1 MKRNKI
7 YDTDINS
14 ATNLYYYHEVSDSLS
29 RTISAGA
36 ICLLKNKSGG
46 NTMGQNQAVKVV
58 ARAVETSMI
67 CSEDGANTYVV
78 RKNFKGREG
87 NKALIIQLYPTL
99 TENDIDAADN
109 TMLHLL
115 NHLNDLNLKEVVF
128 ANLFSKVCK
137 SRPSIKQLE
146 VDYEN
151 LNQLKQI
158 MLEPDFKDWKVI
170 IAWGSSMSSNVIAGE
185 MKRSIIQMYKEIVP
199 DGVLWQLTADDIYM
213 KNEKAVHVLYMGIRH
228 KTSVWKLE
236 KFQDAEYLKPI
247 AKPDKGEKKGK
258 KPVETIFDAK
268 KKVLSMAAAEKEKQT
283 VAEALGQEARA
294 DV

>member
-1 MKRNKI
+1 
-7 YDTDINS
+7 
-14 ATNLYYYHEVSDSLS
+14 
-29 RTISAGA
+29 
-36 ICLLKNKSGG
+36 
-46 NTMGQNQAVKVV
+46 MGQNQAVKVV